1 MVSQADDILS
11 QLTPLK
17 PLDLKQCKTVSDI
30 AAGME
35 RCSFGARMLGQ
46 VAAKLTAWTTS
57 EPQAII
63 IYDGKPEIYD
73 GEPDPAGRLHRLL
86 RFLCTGKK
94 RWFKRLY
101 TPQGFLNTGKHVE
114 HALVVGPV
122 PERIAAQVYARI
134 HGAVFVNNHNQC
146 KPGQVRDGYFP
157 DVVFADPRVILPILY
172 CVIDERRNNE
182 RHSITDLIADLPRY
196 GGAAHELV
204 RGAKTLASMLEDK
217 ACTVMLTL
225 SGAMTV
231 AKMQPLVVD
240 LIETDRIAYI
250 SSTGALMAHGL
261 IEGSGCVHYKYD
273 PRLTDEQLAEATL
286 NRVTDTLEPET
297 NFDHIEPIVTAVLG
311 SFPGGAVISSHEFHR
326 ALGAYLAEH
335 FPGQRAILRSAYE
348 HNVPIV
354 TPAFTDSEMA
364 NDVFCFNAL
373 RSRDSR
379 HRIHF
384 DLERDTSLL
393 FQLATRAK
401 RLGIFTI
408 GGGVPRNHTQNVA
421 CLTEIYGA
429 RVNPA
434 LHPCIFEY
442 GCRIDPA
449 SMALGHLSGCTY
461 QEGGTWRKFAFD
473 GMFAEVRMDATI
485 AWPFIQKYAFESM
498 GL

>member
-1 MVSQADDILS
+1 MASQEDGILNR
-11 QLTPLK
+11 LIPLA
-17 PLDLKQCKTVSDI
+17 PLDLRACHTVSDM

-46 VAAKLTAWTTS
+46 VAATLTEWITS
-57 EPQAII
+57 EPPAII
-63 IYDGKPEIYD
+63 IYDGEPEIYD
-73 GEPDPAGRLHRLL
+73 GEPDPAGRLHVLL
-86 RFLCTGKK
+86 RFLCTGKN

-101 TPQGFLNTGKHVE
+101 TPQGFLNTGKRVE
-114 HALVVGPV
+114 RALIVGPIPGRV
-122 PERIAAQVYARI
+122 AAEVYARI
-134 HGAVFVNNHNQC
+134 GRAIFVNDHNQC

-172 CVIDERRNNE
+172 CVMDERRNGVK
-182 RHSITDLIADLPRY
+182 HSITDLVADLPRY

-204 RGAKTLASMLEDK
+204 RGAKTLTAMLEDK
-217 ACTVMLTL
+217 ACTLMLTL

-240 LIETDRIAYI
+240 LIETNRIAYI

-261 IEGSGCVHYKYD
+261 VEGSGCVHYKYD
-273 PRLTDEQLAEATL
+273 PQLTDEQLAKAQL

-297 NFDHIEPIVTAVLG
+297 NFDHIEPIVTAVLR
-311 SFPGGAVISSHEFHR
+311 SFPEGAVISSHEFHR
-326 ALGAYLAEH
+326 TLGAYLAEH

-354 TPAFTDSEMA
+354 TPAFTDSEIA

-379 HRIHF
+379 HHIHF
-384 DLERDTSLL
+384 NLERDTSLL

-429 RVNPA
+429 RVNPD
-434 LHPCIFEY
+434 LRPCIFER

-461 QEGGTWRKFAFD
+461 QEGGTWRKFAFN

-485 AWPFIQKYAFESM
+485 AWPFIQKYAFEHL